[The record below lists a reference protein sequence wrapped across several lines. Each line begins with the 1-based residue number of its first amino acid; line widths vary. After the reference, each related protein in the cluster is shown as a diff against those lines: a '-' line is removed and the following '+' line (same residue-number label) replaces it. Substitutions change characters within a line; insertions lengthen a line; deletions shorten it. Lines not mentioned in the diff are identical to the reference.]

1 MPVLLSI
8 FMSGLVSLVV
18 TIKLHEAA
26 QPLLINWL
34 NAWMSSWII
43 AYPSLLIV
51 LPVVKRIVTLITH
64 PADVPER

>member
-18 TIKLHEAA
+18 TMKMHEAA
-26 QPLLINWL
+26 DSLLMSWL
-34 NAWMSSWII
+34 NAWLSSWII

-51 LPVVKRIVTLITH
+51 LPLVKRIVTLITH
-64 PADVPER
+64 PADVPGR